1 MKIFSL
7 LQHADRATI
16 IFIIISIIVL
26 SLVQYLA
33 VKVKSRFCCIVL
45 IAVIQGGF
53 GYFLSRVSEYN
64 IYVHLIIYLLP
75 SIIIAIILRYVLG
88 YTMNQP
94 AKNDFKFTYEVVK
107 GSSVTVNNI
116 FRSVAL
122 IGGAGSGKTKSIIKP
137 TIKQM
142 AKQNF
147 CGAIYDY
154 KKYDLA
160 KTAYT
165 HYLDSEVEFKGINF
179 FDLSKSYQIN
189 PISPKVIISP
199 AYANDAANVLVAN
212 LSKQSSKEDPFFVE
226 AASSAIA
233 GTIWKLKEDYPEY
246 SYLPYVVSILL
257 QKSTKDVANF
267 LQSNQQSSL
276 LGSPFIKS
284 VKSDRQSSGIEATI
298 SNALRKIALPEIFW
312 VLSGDD
318 IELDLNN
325 PAHPTL
331 LCLSNYMKLDSS
343 YAPVIALILD
353 MCSKCMSE
361 PRMQQSG
368 FIIEEGSTILLPNLA
383 KIPATLREYMVFVLF
398 CIQDITQGE
407 ELYQRLGIKKL
418 LANLGTHIYGR
429 VMDMETAESYAKMYG
444 KYFQRFTSRTRKG
457 YSVTASSY
465 TDSERQT
472 YIKEPTEFMHLEP
485 GEFFGLVAEGNVKKF
500 HSRFKEYNEQE
511 FDLPFVKKVNTQM
524 VDDNFNKIL
533 SESEAII

>member
-1 MKIFSL
+1 M
-7 LQHADRATI
+7 
-16 IFIIISIIVL
+16 
-26 SLVQYLA
+26 
-33 VKVKSRFCCIVL
+33 
-45 IAVIQGGF
+45 IQVGF
-53 GYFLSRVSEYN
+53 GYFLSLVSEYN
-64 IYVHLIIYLLP
+64 ILVHLVIYFLP
-75 SIIIAIILRYVLG
+75 SLIIALILKHFLRARDKISNVG
-88 YTMNQP
+88 S
-94 AKNDFKFTYEVVK
+94 FSFTYEVVK
-107 GSSVTVNNI
+107 GTRVIINNI

-142 AKQNF
+142 ARQNF

-189 PISPKVIISP
+189 PISPRVIISP

-212 LSKQSSKEDPFFVE
+212 LSKQSGKDDSFFIE

-233 GTIWKLKEDYPEY
+233 GTIWKLKEDYPQY
-246 SYLPYVVSILL
+246 CYLPYVVSILL
-257 QKSTKDVANF
+257 QKTTKQVAEF

-276 LGSPFIKS
+276 LGSSFIKS
-284 VKSDRQSSGIEATI
+284 VKSDRQSSGIEATV

-318 IELDLNN
+318 IDLDLNN
-325 PAHPTL
+325 PDHPTL

-361 PRMQQSG
+361 PGMRQSG

-383 KIPATLREYMVFVLF
+383 KIPATLREYLVFVMF

-407 ELYQRLGIKKL
+407 ELYQRIGIKKL

-457 YSVTASSY
+457 YSITASSY
-465 TDSERQT
+465 TDSERQVFF
-472 YIKEPTEFMHLEP
+472 KEPTEFMHLEP

-500 HSRFKEYNEQE
+500 HNRFKEYNEEE
-511 FDLPFVKKVNTQM
+511 FDLPFVKKVDSNM
-524 VDDNFNKIL
+524 VNDNFNRIL
-533 SESEAII
+533 SEAERTL